1 MKNFIESKIINARLV
16 IKARSTRLV
25 DSLMN
30 FDLVD
35 LFENLTLLLA
45 KTEFHLL
52 KCDIKIPE
60 FNQQLLMEP
69 QKFKSDSFVNGRLV
83 FCESHAPGY
92 SMYFTYLK
100 SMNEFY
106 FALNEINDYFFQLVV
121 SHFERRTNFAIKGVG
136 EHSTVQGF
144 LGVDQLGTAPPGS
157 S

>member
-106 FALNEINDYFFQLVV
+106 FALNEINDYNSCVFLSFADCRNMLWKTFNSYLTIKAKHCLVFILQI
-121 SHFERRTNFAIKGVG
+121 SMFK
-136 EHSTVQGF
+136 
-144 LGVDQLGTAPPGS
+144 
-157 S
+157 